1 MASVFGQTTTAAGRV
16 GTASLG
22 KSDANKIAIVD
33 FVFTEIGDIVDN
45 TPTTDKAFSEFKNDS
60 DYAEKDGATYG
71 AIRYRLPEDSDVK
84 SEGLPIAYPQDR
96 YNFTLPVK
104 YETVYIDT
112 INGRNF
118 YRPIGFQNTIGFNT
132 NMGVLVSTIKT
143 TNESTGDTG
152 TTTYSEV
159 SKTGISNSN
168 TSSEEK
174 SKTKNGFQGKYFKRN
189 LKLHQLKPN
198 EGDTIIQ
205 SKFGSSIRFSG
216 YLHDDKTNGTQYPS
230 ILIRN
235 GENTDS
241 QQNNK
246 VFETTIEDINKDGSS
261 IQITSG
267 EYKTLFKETINVN
280 KEAILKYPSSDDLK
294 GDQFILNSGRVILSA
309 KTSELFLFSKK
320 NLSIFTDDV
329 VTIDTE
335 KGMNVISQNGPIQLA
350 TKSSNNITLA
360 VENGKIFAGQDGA
373 TQQMVL
379 GNVMVDLLSQLID
392 AIDQMQFATPS
403 GPSAPGPLD
412 KTPFTDIKNQLKTAL
427 SKTNYLI

>member
-16 GTASLG
+16 STAQSG
-22 KSDANKIAIVD
+22 KNDVAKLAIVD
-33 FVFTEIGDIVDN
+33 FVFTEASDLIDA
-45 TPTTDKAFSEFKNDS
+45 TPANDKAFSEIKNDS
-60 DYAEKDGATYG
+60 DYAEKDGTTYG
-71 AIRYRLPEDSDVK
+71 AIRYRLPEDSDVP
-84 SEGLPIAYPQDR
+84 SEGLPVAYPEDR

-104 YETVYIDT
+104 FETVYVET
-112 INGRNF
+112 INGRAF
-118 YRPIGFQNTIGFNT
+118 YRPVGFQNTVGFNT
-132 NMGVLVSTIKT
+132 NMNVLITTIKT
-143 TNESTGDTG
+143 TNESTGDKG

-174 SKTKNGFQGKYFKRN
+174 AKTKNGFQGKYFKRN

-198 EGDTIIQ
+198 EGDTVIQ

-216 YLHDDKTNGTQYPS
+216 YLHDDKTNGIQYPS

-235 GENTDS
+235 GENNDS

-261 IQITSG
+261 VQITSG
-267 EYKTLFKETINVN
+267 EYKTLFKETINVT
-280 KEAILKYPSSDDLK
+280 KEAIQAYPSSDDLK
-294 GDQFILNSGRVILSA
+294 GDQLIANSGRVIISA

-335 KGMNVISQNGPIQLA
+335 KGFNVVSQNGNIQLA
-350 TKSSNNITLA
+350 AKGSNNITLA
-360 VENGKIFAGQDGA
+360 VENGKIFAGQNGA
-373 TQQMVL
+373 TEQMVL

-403 GPSAPGPLD
+403 GPSAPGPMD
-412 KTPFTDIKNQLKTAL
+412 KSPFTDIQNQLKTAL